1 MDAKVAISMQLP
13 GAWGVCTDVGRFS
26 SASMLSS
33 RAKKKKEEEKFM
45 PAVRFPVSRRKW
57 SGRMRS
63 VCLVDVSCSYNEY
76 QAPTLKSGKSCTSF
90 DESVALKTKTQ
101 DIEPYL
107 RGRCIYLVGMMGSG
121 KTTVGK
127 VLAQV
132 LGYSFCDSDALVEE
146 SVDGASVAEIFNLY
160 GECFFRDKETE
171 ALRELS
177 LRNRFVVS
185 TGGGAVIRPINWC
198 DEKYMHKGISVWLD
212 VPLEA
217 LAQRI
222 AAVGTNSRPLLH
234 EETGDEYTK
243 ALRRLSSL
251 FEERSE
257 AYENATVKVSF
268 ENIAAKLGH
277 KDVLGLTP
285 ATIAIEALEQIENLL
300 KHEDSEARM
309 EA

>member
-1 MDAKVAISMQLP
+1 MDAKVALSMQLP
-13 GAWGVCTDVGRFS
+13 GAWGVCAGGGGLS

-33 RAKKKKEEEKFM
+33 RAKKKKKEELLM
-45 PAVRFPVSRRKW
+45 PAMRFSVARRKW
-57 SGRMRS
+57 SGGRRS
-63 VCLVDVSCSYNEY
+63 VFLVDVSCSYNEY
-76 QAPTLKSGKSCTSF
+76 QAPTLKSEKSCTSF

-185 TGGGAVIRPINWC
+185 TGGGAVIRPINW
-198 DEKYMHKGISVWLD
+198 KYMHKGISVWLD

-285 ATIAIEALEQIENLL
+285 ATIAIEALEQIENFLE
-300 KHEDSEARM
+300 HEDSEARM